1 MQQQISDGASTKPKS
16 GVRDGQAATRR
27 AFPLNDF
34 ISRWRQGG
42 RNDNE
47 YLDEEMPSSPLL
59 PPRRNKNMSPD
70 PGDPHD
76 DEDVP
81 YPAPPAFLEPVGKAR
96 SKSRA
101 GPNDVANA
109 VVNYED
115 DEDEDNDEDDDD
127 DAQSIKS
134 YDDRRISS
142 YDSRS
147 SRQEPV
153 HDDTQLGEAQNHVS
167 GGGNPLR
174 NFFSEA
180 SNFLLA
186 KLHGDTSR
194 TRLKE
199 SSTEMKVF
207 R

>member
-1 MQQQISDGASTKPKS
+1 MQQQISDGTSAKPKS
-16 GVRDGQAATRR
+16 SVRDGQAASRR

-59 PPRRNKNMSPD
+59 PPRRNKNTSPD
-70 PGDPHD
+70 PGDPHE
-76 DEDVP
+76 DEYVP
-81 YPAPPAFLEPVGKAR
+81 YPAPPAFLEPKGGA
-96 SKSRA
+96 KSG
-101 GPNDVANA
+101 GPDDT
-109 VVNYED
+109 VVNYDD
-115 DEDEDNDEDDDD
+115 DEDEDDDND

-147 SRQEPV
+147 SRQEPI
-153 HDDTQLGEAQNHVS
+153 HDEVQPEESQDHGS

-199 SSTEMKVF
+199 ASTEMKVL

>member
-1 MQQQISDGASTKPKS
+1 MQQQIPDGTSPKPKS
-16 GVRDGQAATRR
+16 GGVRDGQSASRR

-59 PPRRNKNMSPD
+59 PPRRNKNTSPD

-76 DEDVP
+76 EEDVP
-81 YPAPPAFLEPVGKAR
+81 YPAPPAFLEPAGR
-96 SKSRA
+96 TKSRA

-109 VVNYED
+109 VLNYD
-115 DEDEDNDEDDDD
+115 DDEEDEDNDDDDD

-153 HDDTQLGEAQNHVS
+153 HDDNQPGESQNHVS